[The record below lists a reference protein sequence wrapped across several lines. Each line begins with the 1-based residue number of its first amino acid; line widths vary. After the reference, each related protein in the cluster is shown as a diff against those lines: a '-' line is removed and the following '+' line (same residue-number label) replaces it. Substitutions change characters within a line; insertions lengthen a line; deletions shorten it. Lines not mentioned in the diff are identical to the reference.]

1 MRPQSNLGS
10 WVEGRRGRGCGA
22 SGGFVRC
29 GLMVVETEGEEM
41 TFVEDKSRM
50 THSGFFRSGAP
61 STRMLDLQLQPHPPR
76 PTSEMQANNAT
87 ARTRSRSSILQS
99 RLACS
104 DRISDRRLVVNG
116 ARKPRCRV
124 VLEKELRARM
134 AGKWQPRQP
143 LTNSNQFAPAL
154 TSSPLHS
161 SLFTLHLGRDRAA
174 REAHSTEGQYRRQ

>member
-1 MRPQSNLGS
+1 
-10 WVEGRRGRGCGA
+10 
-22 SGGFVRC
+22 
-29 GLMVVETEGEEM
+29 M

-116 ARKPRCRV
+116 ARKLRCRV

-161 SLFTLHLGRDRAA
+161 SLFTLHSSPRAGSSCTGSA
-174 REAHSTEGQYRRQ
+174 QYRGAISKAMMSSQVRGLGFLLTFCLLLVLLLIEVQRCQRW